1 MKQAHDLLME
11 ATRKLM
17 AISAIPEWEHE
28 LLDKAPPVLWFGDA
42 VSEKP
47 KILSFGANPSR
58 WEFLD
63 ERGIKKAALQKQEYE
78 SRYLSEEKRRF
89 YHLDATQHWQDIL
102 HDTALRTKVI
112 NSFNQYFKS
121 GNAYRWFGANKSD
134 SYNAEGLL
142 RGMNASYFDIETT
155 FRALHIDLFPFAT
168 IRDFGSI
175 RGITERDVLSS
186 FWARDLVHEIIHML
200 QPQRL
205 LVFGAGNLNYFCS
218 YFSADAGPS
227 TQWNAR
233 GTGALGSCKV
243 FRFQH
248 GKIPVT
254 GLSVNLG
261 NPKGFNA
268 LGLRELGMYLSGVAV

>member
-1 MKQAHDLLME
+1 MKQAHDLLIE

-17 AISAIPEWEHE
+17 TIAAIPDWEHE

-42 VSEKP
+42 ASEKP

-78 SRYLSEEKRRF
+78 SRYLSKEKRRF
-89 YHLDATQHWQDIL
+89 FHLNAAQGWQDVL
-102 HDTALRTKVI
+102 HSDALRTQII

-121 GNAYRWFGANKSD
+121 GNAYRWFGSNKPD

-142 RGMNASYFDIETT
+142 RGMNASYFDIETA
-155 FRALHIDLFPFAT
+155 FRALHIDLFPFTT

-175 RGITERDVLSS
+175 RGITERDVLSG
-186 FWARDLVHEIIHML
+186 FWARDLVHEIINIL

-205 LVFGAGNLNYFCS
+205 LVFGAGNLNYFCA
-218 YFSADAGPS
+218 YFGADAGPS
-227 TQWNAR
+227 EQWNAR
-233 GTGALGSCKV
+233 GNGALGSCKV

-248 GKIPVT
+248 EQIPVL

-268 LGLRELGMYLSGVAV
+268 LGLRELGAYLSGNAV